1 MTNSKLL
8 IEKIEKS
15 GYRINFI
22 AQKVGISYQCL
33 KNKINNVTE
42 FRASEIQ
49 TLYDLLRLTED
60 ERVQIFFAA

>member
-1 MTNSKLL
+1 MTNSELL

-49 TLYDLLRLTED
+49 TLYDLLHLTEE
-60 ERVQIFFAA
+60 ERVQFFFAA

>member
-1 MTNSKLL
+1 MTNSELL
-8 IEKIEKS
+8 IDKIEKS

-22 AQKVGISYQCL
+22 AKKVGISYQCL

-49 TLYDLLRLTED
+49 TLYDLLQLTEE